1 MPSGHPGGMPGMPE
15 GHPPIGPEGQAGGEA
30 PTASSTP
37 EQHTKPGNVTIDT
50 KTEKA
55 EGGYSV
61 AEIFASKADL
71 KDKMVILRGK
81 VVKFNPEIMG
91 KNWLH
96 VQDGSGETGTNDITV
111 TSAARAKVGDTV
123 LVKGKLSLDRDFG
136 FGYKYAL
143 IIEDAEVTVE

>member
-1 MPSGHPGGMPGMPE
+1 
-15 GHPPIGPEGQAGGEA
+15 
-30 PTASSTP
+30 
-37 EQHTKPGNVTIDT
+37 
-50 KTEKA
+50 
-55 EGGYSV
+55 
-61 AEIFASKADL
+61 
-71 KDKMVILRGK
+71 MVILRGK

-96 VQDGSGETGTNDITV
+96 VQDGTGEKGMNDLTI

-123 LVKGKLSLDRDFG
+123 LVKGKLVLDRDFG